1 MSADRPKVPRRI
13 GPGWGRWLGRFV
25 ARVLW
30 NTRVVG
36 AERVPRTGPV
46 IVAGNHLGFADGPLM
61 IGTCPRGTHIM
72 VKVELFRSPIGWLF
86 RSTGQIPIDRGNGR
100 PALATALA
108 VLKRGGVV
116 GVFPEGSRGRGDVSD
131 ARAGTAWLAVGS
143 GAAVVPVAFL
153 GTRRV
158 GESVHHVPG
167 LRRRMLVEFGEPVVL
182 EGLAGL
188 PRKEAVSRAQELLR
202 EALSD
207 HVQAVSERTGI
218 PLPADGPGPEGGE
231 PDAGGPPPGERGES
245 DPETPVR
252 P

>member
-1 MSADRPKVPRRI
+1 VSSDRPKVPRRI
-13 GPGWGRWLGRFV
+13 GPGWGRWLGWFV

-72 VKVELFRSPIGWLF
+72 VKIELFNGPLGWLL
-86 RSTGQIPIDRGNGR
+86 RSTGQISVDRRNGR
-100 PALATALA
+100 SALATALA

-116 GVFPEGSRGRGDVSD
+116 GIFPEGSRGRGDVSD

-143 GAAVVPVAFL
+143 GAAVVPMAFL
-153 GTRRV
+153 GTRRA
-158 GESVHHVPG
+158 GESVDHVPG

-188 PRKEAVSRAQELLR
+188 PRNEAVSRAQELLR

-231 PDAGGPPPGERGES
+231 PDAGGPPPGEPDES
-245 DPETPVR
+245 GPEAPVR